1 MSLKSKRAWPAV
13 LIAGALLVVALAC
26 DKSETIAP
34 DGSTITLTANPAQ
47 IVLVSGIQA
56 AKVDVLATV
65 RNSIGVPL
73 PGQDVRFTVT
83 SGDLT
88 PPGGTP
94 VTTDDLGNAVT
105 ALNNALVGPQLTA
118 TSGKATASL
127 TLTASTGLV
136 AQITL
141 SSSSTDILTCSD
153 TIDVTA
159 KAIDPSGDPVG
170 GVTIFFEIV
179 DTGSTSFT
187 GTFTPSTSGQTDII
201 TGTVTRTL
209 DINDG
214 TCATR
219 CETPGNDCRG
229 QIRATDQ
236 SKVIVSNLID
246 ILDQIL
252 P

>member
-1 MSLKSKRAWPAV
+1 MRTKRAWPVV
-13 LIAGALLVVALAC
+13 LTAGALLIVGLSC
-26 DKSETIAP
+26 DHSETVAP

-94 VTTDDLGNAVT
+94 VSTDDLGNAVT
-105 ALNNALVGPQLTA
+105 ELNNALVGPQITA
-118 TSGKATASL
+118 TSGTATASL
-127 TLTASTGLV
+127 TLTASNGLI
-136 AQITL
+136 ALITL
-141 SSSSTDILTCSD
+141 SVDTNEITSCSTTFQA
-153 TIDVTA
+153 TA
-159 KAIDPSGDPVG
+159 KAVDPDGDPVG

-179 DTGSTSFT
+179 DPTGPTTF
-187 GTFTPSTSGQTDII
+187 GGNFTPSSSGQTDIT
-201 TGTVTRTL
+201 TGEVTRTL
-209 DINDG
+209 EISPG
-214 TCATR
+214 SCTSR
-219 CETPGNDCRG
+219 CEAAGMDCRG
-229 QIRATDQ
+229 RIRATDQ
-236 SKVIVSNLID
+236 SHVIFSNEVEIF
-246 ILDQIL
+246 DQIL